1 MIKLNLNEITKLL
14 ILIVFNNINYYNSII
29 NINNIKSINI
39 NIKNCLG
46 NKIHKQCSYIYD

>member
-14 ILIVFNNINYYNSII
+14 ILIVFNNIHYYNSII